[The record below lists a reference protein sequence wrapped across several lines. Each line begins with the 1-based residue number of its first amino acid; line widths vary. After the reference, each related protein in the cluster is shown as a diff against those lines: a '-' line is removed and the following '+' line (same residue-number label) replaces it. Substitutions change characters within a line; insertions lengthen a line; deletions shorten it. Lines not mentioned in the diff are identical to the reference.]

1 MGGGTEGS
9 SPLKHDWHGNDFVLR
24 NHLSTSAVVR
34 EVVGDVNRW
43 ARQWRQ
49 YINNIDQHFS
59 DVGLL

>member
-1 MGGGTEGS
+1 M
-9 SPLKHDWHGNDFVLR
+9 KHDWHGNDFVLR